1 MLIVLAEVES
11 SLESIETIRGAL
23 VDMEKSS
30 RAESGCHDYTFSQEI
45 GDPSRLRIV
54 ELWESMDALRA
65 HFATPHM
72 AKFRES
78 LAGTPPK
85 SMSVKVHEL
94 GDQLEL
100 PS

>member
-1 MLIVLAEVES
+1 MIVVLAQVES
-11 SLESIETIRGAL
+11 SQGSIETIRGAL
-23 VDMEKSS
+23 MEMEKAS
-30 RAESGCHDYTFSQEI
+30 RAEKGCYDYTFCQEI

-72 AKFRES
+72 TRFREA
-78 LAGTPPK
+78 LAGAPPK
-85 SMSVKVHEL
+85 SMEVKVHEL
-94 GDQLEL
+94 GNQLEL

>member
-1 MLIVLAEVES
+1 MIIVLAEVES

-45 GDPSRLRIV
+45 GDPSRLRIL
-54 ELWESMDALRA
+54 ELW
-65 HFATPHM
+65 
-72 AKFRES
+72 ES

-94 GDQLEL
+94 GNQLEL

>member
-1 MLIVLAEVES
+1 MIIVLAEVES
-11 SLESIETIRGAL
+11 SLESIEAIRGAL
-23 VDMEKSS
+23 VEMEKAS
-30 RAESGCHDYTFSQEI
+30 
-45 GDPSRLRIV
+45 
-54 ELWESMDALRA
+54 RA

-72 AKFRES
+72 AKFRKS
-78 LAGTPPK
+78 LAAAPPK

>member
-1 MLIVLAEVES
+1 MIVVLAQVES

-23 VDMEKSS
+23 VEMEAAS
-30 RAESGCHDYTFSQEI
+30 RAEAGCHDYTFCQEI
-45 GDPSRLRIV
+45 GDPTRLRIV
-54 ELWESMDALRA
+54 ELWESMDALQA
-65 HFATPHM
+65 HFGTPHM

-78 LAGTPPK
+78 LSATPPA

-94 GDQLEL
+94 GEPLEL